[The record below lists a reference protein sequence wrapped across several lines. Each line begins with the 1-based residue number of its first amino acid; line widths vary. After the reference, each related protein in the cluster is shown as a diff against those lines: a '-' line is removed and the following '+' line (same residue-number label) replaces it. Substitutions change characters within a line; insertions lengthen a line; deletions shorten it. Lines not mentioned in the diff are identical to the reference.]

1 MNILK
6 IHFDP
11 PNKNYGTG
19 RFIKEFSEKLIKLN
33 NRVTNICCYRYEYE
47 KFNNCKVILC
57 NKLIKKRYPFIT
69 FIYELFYLEIYSLIY
84 FIINKNKIDLIIS
97 YGDCGILVSFFSKL
111 FKKPNV
117 KYMFILYKDLVN
129 AKIKEINKYRI
140 KNENCKIF
148 ILKLLSFLE
157 DNLRI
162 LLEKLILLTET
173 NFITASKI
181 TKKHLKK
188 KNVLINY
195 YYHHFNNLPYVNKKK
210 RNKLKKIL
218 LIGSDIYSKGIVK
231 FLEIISLDKN
241 FYKENTE
248 IFIVGISDIKTF
260 EKYVIKFG
268 LSGIINYYGHEK
280 NIKKFYKNV
289 DIFIN
294 LSLIEGW
301 GISLVDAYL
310 KKIQIISTK
319 VGVVREIFVDDKNVI
334 TCEKNN
340 INDIDKKIKNLII
353 SNQPFNNNLYKKAS
367 RLLDHSKIDN
377 RYLNF
382 INKLL

>member
-1 MNILK
+1 M
-6 IHFDP
+6 
-11 PNKNYGTG
+11 
-19 RFIKEFSEKLIKLN
+19 
-33 NRVTNICCYRYEYE
+33 
-47 KFNNCKVILC
+47 
-57 NKLIKKRYPFIT
+57 
-69 FIYELFYLEIYSLIY
+69 
-84 FIINKNKIDLIIS
+84 
-97 YGDCGILVSFFSKL
+97 
-111 FKKPNV
+111 
-117 KYMFILYKDLVN
+117 
-129 AKIKEINKYRI
+129 
-140 KNENCKIF
+140 
-148 ILKLLSFLE
+148 
-157 DNLRI
+157 
-162 LLEKLILLTET
+162 
-173 NFITASKI
+173 
-181 TKKHLKK
+181 
-188 KNVLINY
+188 LINY